1 MGTDAGQTISEA
13 FANLRL
19 NADNLFYA
27 AIILL
32 IGVLIARIVRKA
44 VVTAMDRTKADPSA
58 KFIVARLSFGSVVV
72 LAILTALAQIGINV
86 AALLA
91 GLGIFGFA
99 LGFALQDVS
108 KNFISGLLLLIQKP
122 FSVGEIVQIDQYT
135 GTVKDVQITATQ
147 LETLDGQ
154 IVFIPSALVYTNP
167 IINISRATRR
177 RIELQIGVAYDSD
190 LEKVRQVALAAIAKI
205 TGLSEGSL
213 PVVNFSTFGSY
224 AIQMILFFWIDTGK
238 TDTLTAKDTGLNMVK
253 EAFEQAGIEIPRTF
267 VAPDPSIK

>member
-19 NADNLFYA
+19 DAGNLFYA

-122 FSVGEIVQIDQYT
+122 FSVGEIVQIDQFA
-135 GTVKDVQITATQ
+135 GTVKDIQITATQ

-190 LEKVRQVALAAIAKI
+190 LEKVRQVALSAITRI
-205 TGLSEGSL
+205 TGLSEDSP

>member
-1 MGTDAGQTISEA
+1 MGTDTGQAVSEA

-19 NADNLFYA
+19 DVGSLINA

-32 IGVLIARIVRKA
+32 IGFLIARVVRKA
-44 VVTAMDRTKADPSA
+44 VFTAMERTKADLSA
-58 KFIVARLSFGSVVV
+58 KNIVARLSYGGVFL
-72 LAILTALAQIGINV
+72 LAILTALAQIGVNV

-122 FSVGEIVQIDQYT
+122 FSVGEIVEVDQYT
-135 GTVKDVQITATQ
+135 GKVKDIQLTWTE

-154 IVFIPSALVYTNP
+154 VVIIPSALVFTNP
-167 IINISRATRR
+167 IVNVSRATSR

-190 LEKVRQVALAAIAKI
+190 LIKVRQVALEAITKI
-205 TGLSEGSL
+205 PGLKDDPP
-213 PVVNFSTFGSY
+213 PVVNFNTFGSY
-224 AIQMILFFWIDTGK
+224 AIQTTLLFWIDTSQ
-238 TDTLTAKDTGLNMVK
+238 TDTLSARDAGLSQIK
-253 EAFEQAGIEIPRTF
+253 AAFEQAGIEIPRTF
-267 VAPDPSIK
+267 VAPDPSLR

>member
-1 MGTDAGQTISEA
+1 MGTDIGQTISEA
-13 FANLRL
+13 FSNLRL
-19 NADNLFYA
+19 NAGNLFYA

-32 IGVLIARIVRKA
+32 IGYLIARIVRKA
-44 VVTAMDRTKADPSA
+44 AVTAMDRTKADPPA
-58 KFIVARLSFGSVVV
+58 KHIVARLSYGSVLV

-122 FSVGEIVQIDQYT
+122 FSVEEIVQIDQYT

-190 LEKVRQVALAAIAKI
+190 LEKVRQVALSAITKI
-205 TGLSEGSL
+205 NGLSEDSH

-224 AIQMILFFWIDTGK
+224 AIQTTLLFWIDTSQ
-238 TDTLTAKDTGLNMVK
+238 TDTTTAKDAGLSMVK
-253 EAFEQAGIEIPRTF
+253 AAFEQAGIEIPRTF